1 MMLTLFRSTGQLTR
15 LTLSALVWQ
24 MCQSSACANPT
35 GGTVA
40 QGTASINSTGSKLT
54 VTTSGN
60 TLINWQSFNI
70 AANETTTFV
79 QPSASS
85 VAWNQINDVNA
96 SQILGTL
103 NANGLVVLQ
112 NQAGFYIGGAAAINT
127 HGLVMT
133 TAPSAPPDLS
143 SGSAWQFNAPPPTAK
158 IINYGQI
165 NIAGGGSAFL
175 IASDIENKNDPVL
188 GTGTISA
195 PGGKIGLYAGQQV
208 LVSTSPDGRGLSA
221 QVTLPQ
227 GSVDNEGRLI
237 ADAGSIIAQAK
248 TVNQGGL
255 IQANSVQNVNG
266 VIELVASDSV
276 NLKASSD
283 IEAHGDNSASSASP
297 GGAVTLQSGNAFSD
311 QSGSV
316 VNVSGSTQGGI
327 GGRIAISASQML
339 TAPQSTLHGQGIGG
353 YANGSLTLGADEILL
368 NSDGRPVSGQF
379 VLGGSYLSAL
389 SAGFSQIGLN
399 AADSLEVSAN
409 NVTLNQSVNLA
420 ATVGGI
426 IGTLSLT
433 AGNNLTLDAGSKI
446 QVDGG
451 RISLTA
457 PTVSLNGLL
466 QANSVQQ
473 ANGAIEVTAGSSLTL
488 GASSDIEANGDLA
501 ATQPSPGGFVVLKAG
516 TYNDTAG
523 SQINVSGQA
532 GGQDGIIEI
541 FGAARPTSIPSTFSS
556 YFALLINPFDLS
568 ISADPTDPS
577 IPSLNLNVTD
587 LAAYSQIALYAG
599 NNIKLNTEWFL
610 NNPGVPARLSLY
622 ADNNITLNN
631 GTGINADNHWSV
643 NLSAGSGFAATGGQP
658 KPALGSDGIYLNGSA
673 YIQTQDSDIN
683 LWAANEVKV
692 DTGGSYNGIRTMN
705 GGNINVSARYG
716 DANAGANPLGF
727 IYNSNYDPTD
737 PNDPLN
743 NPLYSIAADP
753 GASLGGISTAAGGN
767 VTINAGGNVIS
778 YLPSGSTSAHS
789 GGTAFND
796 GGTGAFGP
804 TPGNVTITAGGSVY
818 GHYVLAD
825 GVGSI
830 MAGQNIGAAA
840 GNPFALSLISGSWNV
855 AAPNGNIYL
864 QEVRNPNGAFNNVS
878 PGATHLFDY
887 SQQASVDLTAVG
899 VFLTGLNTPR
909 PSGNIQVIYP
919 PILDITA
926 GAGGVA
932 LEGNVT
938 LFPSPDQ
945 NLNIT
950 TTAGGNFLAQP
961 NGQTTPVELLMSD
974 SSQTRWLSSSSFG
987 DNDHSGLGSSPTTL
1001 GNFTPA
1007 LIDISG
1013 TMGSQTANLTLIAS
1027 KQTQITVG
1035 GDMLNCGFSGQNLH
1049 SGDITS
1055 ISVAGQIFNQNSY
1068 SFTTLSQ
1075 GIAALPTYDL
1085 PTSVPNN
1092 WDAIFALLVNPQ
1104 VLATLSMPANVPL
1117 SSWAS
1122 IVNPAHLFQFS
1133 LGAPYTEANPGFV
1146 YNPTTGLLGFNGV
1159 MSQNTLSSLTGPLTV
1174 LRLDAYGLPV
1184 LDANRHFVTDPVTW
1198 ADTSKITALF
1208 NDSQSVSSTAELGYR
1223 LGGPGQFNIT
1233 AGSISLGNSYG
1244 ILSCGV
1250 EDTMGGFNRYVN
1262 LAPYTPSG
1270 ATVNVTVTGNLDM
1283 FSSTIAALGGGDV
1296 NVTSIGGNL
1305 NLGSG
1310 ALGVSSGN
1318 QVGFGVFTTGG
1329 GDVNVTASGAVNIN
1343 GSRIATYNGGNV
1355 FVESYFNSVNV
1366 GSGGDVQN
1374 GALVTF
1380 VDPVTG
1386 KAANYPEVVYGCG
1399 IIADTL
1405 VPGHNMPPNAAAL
1418 PGNITV
1424 KTPRGDI
1431 LGSLGGITQE
1441 ALNGNLASGPTVDL
1455 EAGTFPSGNNPGY
1468 AGNIDMG
1475 STGGVIGGTI
1485 NASANG
1491 SISLLVISRQNS
1503 TIQAA
1508 QNFSGTVLSG
1518 GSASVSGGGTVSGT
1532 IIGVG
1537 GVSVTGANLAG
1548 VDAISQNA
1556 NVGGMSQNTLGA
1568 TASASSA
1575 SQSAATQSGNE
1586 SKQLANTDQSDDDKK
1601 NKGFK
1606 PGLSRHI
1613 KRVTVLLPRASR

>member
-1 MMLTLFRSTGQLTR
+1 
-15 LTLSALVWQ
+15 

-40 QGTASINSTGSKLT
+40 QGTASISSSGSKLT
-54 VTTSGN
+54 ITTSGN
-60 TLINWQSFNI
+60 ALINWQSFNI

-85 VAWNQINDVNA
+85 VAWNRINDVNT

-112 NQAGFYIGGAAAINT
+112 NQAGFYIGGAASINT
-127 HGLVMT
+127 HGLVMA
-133 TAPSAPPDLS
+133 TAPSATPDLS

-208 LVSTSPDGRGLSA
+208 LVSASPDGRGLSA

-297 GGAVTLQSGNAFSD
+297 GGSVTIQSGNTFSD
-311 QSGSV
+311 TVSDNGKGI
-316 VNVSGSTQGGI
+316 NVSGSAQGGV
-327 GGRIAISASQML
+327 GGQIAISASQM
-339 TAPQSTLHGQGIGG
+339 TAPPQSTLTAQGNGG

-368 NSDGRPVSGQF
+368 NSDGSPASGKL
-379 VLGGSYLSAL
+379 VIGGSYLSAL
-389 SAGFSQIGLN
+389 SAGFSQISLN

-409 NVTLNQSVNLA
+409 NVTLNQSGNLA
-420 ATVGGI
+420 ATVGGV

-433 AGNNLTLDAGSKI
+433 AGNILTLDTSSKI
-446 QVDGG
+446 KVDGG

-457 PTVSLNGLL
+457 PSVSLNGLL
-466 QANSVQQ
+466 QANSIQQ
-473 ANGAIEVTAGSSLTL
+473 ANGAIEVNAGSSLTL
-488 GASSDIEANGDLA
+488 GDHSDIEVNGDPN
-501 ATQPSPGGFVVLKAG
+501 ATQPSPGGFVVLKAD
-516 TYNDTAG
+516 TYNDTA
-523 SQINVSGQA
+523 SSKINVSGEA
-532 GGQDGIIEI
+532 GGQGGIVEI
-541 FGAARPTSIPSTFSS
+541 FGNNLTDASSIQSS
-556 YFALLINPFDLS
+556 IGNSFATLINSYDLTLS
-568 ISADPTDPS
+568 GNPTDSSSSNP
-577 IPSLNLNVTD
+577 NLNVSD
-587 LAAYSQIALYAG
+587 LAAYSQISLHASD
-599 NNIKLNTEWFL
+599 NIELSKEWFL

-622 ADNNITLNN
+622 ANNSIILDDAS
-631 GTGINADNHWSV
+631 GINADYHWSV
-643 NLSAGSGFAATGGQP
+643 NLSAGKGFSSTTAS
-658 KPALGSDGIYLNGSA
+658 PASGSDGIYLNGSA
-673 YIQTQDSDIN
+673 YIQTQDGDIN
-683 LWAANEVKV
+683 LWAANEVLL

-705 GGNINVSARYG
+705 GGNISVYTKYG
-716 DANAGANPLGF
+716 DVNTGANPLGF
-727 IYNSNYDPTD
+727 VYNSNYNPDVTD
-737 PNDPLN
+737 PDYDPQ
-743 NPLYSIAADP
+743 LYSIANNS

-778 YLPSGSTSAHS
+778 YLPTGSTSAQS
-789 GGTAFND
+789 GGTAFHD
-796 GGTGAFGP
+796 AGTGAFGAA
-804 TPGNVTITAGGSVY
+804 PGNVTITAGGSVY

-830 MAGQNIGAAA
+830 TVLQNVGAAA

-855 AAPNGNIYL
+855 AAPNGDIYL
-864 QEVRNPNGAFNNVS
+864 QEVRNPNGVFNNVAS
-878 PGATHLFDY
+878 LGSGGKHLFDY
-887 SQQASVDLTAVG
+887 SPQAAVDLTAGG
-899 VFLTGLNTPR
+899 VYLTGQNIPR
-909 PSGNIQVIYP
+909 PSDDVQVIYP
-919 PILDITA
+919 PILNITA
-926 GAGGVA
+926 GAGGVV

-938 LFPSPDQ
+938 LFPSPEQ

-950 TTAGGNFLAQP
+950 TTAGGNFIAQP
-961 NGQTTPVELLMSD
+961 IGQITPVELLMSD
-974 SSQTRWLSSSSFG
+974 SSQQQWLNPNTFSHYDHG
-987 DNDHSGLGSSPTTL
+987 TIPNQNGIPAIDN
-1001 GNFTPA
+1001 TPV

-1013 TMGSQTANLTLIAS
+1013 DMGNLTAQLTLITS
-1027 KQTQITVG
+1027 KRTDITVG
-1035 GDMLNCGFSGQNLH
+1035 GNMLNCGFSGQNLL
-1049 SGDITS
+1049 SSDVTS
-1055 ISVAGQIFNQNSY
+1055 ISVAGQIINQTSY
-1068 SFTTLSQ
+1068 TFATVPQ
-1075 GIAALPTYDL
+1075 GIGILPANDL
-1085 PTSVPNN
+1085 PRSVANT

-1104 VLATLSMPANVPL
+1104 VLATLTMPANVPL
-1117 SSWAS
+1117 ASWKS
-1122 IVNPAHLFQFS
+1122 IATSALAFPVVT
-1133 LGAPYTEANPGFV
+1133 GAPYTAANPGFV
-1146 YNPTTGLLGFNGV
+1146 YNPTTYALGFKGAI
-1159 MSQNTLSSLTGPLTV
+1159 SQNIYSLLTQPLTV
-1174 LRLDAYGLPV
+1174 LRFDANGLPV
-1184 LDANRHFVTDPVTW
+1184 LDANRHFVTDTVTW
-1198 ADTSKITALF
+1198 VAPSIITSLF
-1208 NDSQSVSSTAELGYR
+1208 NGSQNSSSTPESGYH

-1233 AGSISLGNSYG
+1233 ADSISLGSSYG

-1250 EDTMGGFNRYVN
+1250 KDTPGGFTRYDN
-1262 LAPYTPSG
+1262 LAPYTTAG

-1283 FSSTIAALGGGDV
+1283 FSSTIAALGVGGDV
-1296 NVTSIGGNL
+1296 NLTSLGGNL

-1310 ALGVSSGN
+1310 ALGVFTAN
-1318 QVGFGVFTTGG
+1318 QVGYGVFTTGG
-1329 GDVNVTASGAVNIN
+1329 GNVNVTAPGTVNVN
-1343 GSRIATYNGGNV
+1343 GSRIATYNGGDI
-1355 FVESYFNSVNV
+1355 FVESYFNDVNV

-1374 GALVTF
+1374 GALVNY
-1380 VDPVTG
+1380 VNPVTHQ
-1386 KAANYPEVVYGCG
+1386 AAYYAEVVYGCG

-1405 VPGHNMPPNAAAL
+1405 VPGHNMPPNAATL
-1418 PGNITV
+1418 PGNITI

-1431 LGSLGGITQE
+1431 IGSLGGITQE
-1441 ALNGNLASGPTVDL
+1441 SLNGNLASGPTIDL
-1455 EAGTFPSGNNPGY
+1455 EAGTFPSGTFGQPGYTAGY

-1491 SISLLVISRQNS
+1491 SISLLAVSRQNS

-1537 GVSVTGANLAG
+1537 GVTVSGANLAG

-1601 NKGFK
+1601 KGFK